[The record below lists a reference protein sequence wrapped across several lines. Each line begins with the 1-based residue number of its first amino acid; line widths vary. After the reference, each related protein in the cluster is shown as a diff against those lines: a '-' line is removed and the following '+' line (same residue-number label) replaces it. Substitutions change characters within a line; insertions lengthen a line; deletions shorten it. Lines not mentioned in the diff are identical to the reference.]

1 MVYFDVD
8 NFKLVNDRLG
18 HLQGDAL
25 LCLIADTVSHT
36 IRETDFFARLGGD
49 EFALLLPETDYQPAA
64 LVLER
69 IQQKLSQAVDN
80 HSFDVGFSIGAVTFL
95 DFPDSVDQML
105 ETVDRLMYQVKNSG
119 KNALQHQLVSL
130 VSLV

>member
-25 LCLIADTVSHT
+25 LCLIAETVSHT

-69 IQQKLSQAVDN
+69 IQQKLSQAVEN
-80 HSFDVGFSIGAVTFL
+80 HSFDVGFSIGAVISTSPTL
-95 DFPDSVDQML
+95 
-105 ETVDRLMYQVKNSG
+105 
-119 KNALQHQLVSL
+119 SL
-130 VSLV
+130 RCSKR